1 MFKYLVAN
9 DRDVS
14 WGLYV
19 DTIGYEE
26 IKPGEHYPTQGH
38 ADGESSTN
46 TSCNILKKVV
56 EPSALRTNP
65 KPICARATFFYC
77 SLANGIPTAL
87 TLKRAGSA
95 IG

>member
-38 ADGESSTN
+38 ANGFYFDVNRG
-46 TSCNILKKVV
+46 
-56 EPSALRTNP
+56 RNP
-65 KPICARATFFYC
+65 KPICVQAMCFYC
-77 SLANGIPTAL
+77 FLANGIRTAPTPI
-87 TLKRAGSA
+87 KAGSA
-95 IG
+95 TG

>member
-38 ADGESSTN
+38 ADGFYFDVKRGRKLDEYRRP
-46 TSCNILKKVV
+46 V
-56 EPSALRTNP
+56 
-65 KPICARATFFYC
+65 CARATCFCCF
-77 SLANGIPTAL
+77 LANGIPTAL
-87 TLKRAGSA
+87 TLKRAGNA